1 MSQRPDIVS
10 LQTER
15 QFRAA
20 VDSHTIIHE
29 PTPMWVELHHEH
41 PVWSVDGAHRAIF
54 QGDRAIALTALGVW
68 DHRFGA
74 TTLKAGEIG
83 LVGTLPEHR
92 KRGLSRLLMES
103 WIATMREQHIPLMFL
118 TGIPDFYEQWDF
130 HYACPDHANAFL
142 SIALEPLAACAI
154 REGTLRALDP
164 DRDAP
169 AVVDLIAAEHRHTPC
184 SPIIDTDLLRFF
196 VDKADPHGVDW
207 RVIEDGR
214 GDICAVVRWKRWS
227 GGIGPQPGGAVT
239 LAAAREGAARG
250 ILAAALLDHLKRSG
264 EAELPLA
271 IAPHGP
277 FGEWLFHRGARRK
290 SASSIYRG
298 GYAAMYRVND
308 LAAVLEAL
316 RTEWDESLL
325 MGRHAGTSVALRAG
339 RDDGQVA
346 TVSITEHGIDIAP
359 GATED
364 IVSAPPAVTVPW
376 ITGWR
381 SAGDW
386 LDRVPYP
393 PLRGPAVDPGNP
405 DDVSPAVASLLR
417 DLFPHR
423 HPYIGDT
430 LQGG

>member
-1 MSQRPDIVS
+1 MPQRPEIVP
-10 LQTER
+10 LQTDR

-29 PTPMWVELHHEH
+29 PTPMWAELHHEH

-54 QGDRAIALTALGVW
+54 QGDRAIALTAAGVW
-68 DHRFGA
+68 EQRFGA
-74 TTLKAGEIG
+74 TTLNAGEIG

-103 WIATMREQHIPLMFL
+103 SIATMREQHIPLMFL
-118 TGIPDFYEQWDF
+118 IGIPDFYEQWDF

-142 SIALEPLAACAI
+142 SIALEPLTACAV
-154 REGTLRALDP
+154 REGVVRPLNPDKDVDRAVHLL
-164 DRDAP
+164 AM
-169 AVVDLIAAEHRHTPC
+169 EHQHTPC
-184 SPIIDTDLLRFF
+184 SPVIEVDLLRFF
-196 VDKADPHGVDW
+196 VEKSDPHGVDW

-227 GGIGPQPGGAVT
+227 GGIGPQPAGAVT
-239 LAAAREGAARG
+239 LAAARDDATRG
-250 ILAAALLDHLKRSG
+250 MLAAALLDHLKGS
-264 EAELPLA
+264 AQPELPLA

-277 FGEWLFHRGARRK
+277 VGDWLFHRGANRR
-290 SASSIYRG
+290 SASSTYRG

-308 LAAVLEAL
+308 LAAALEAL
-316 RTEWDESLL
+316 RTGWDERLL
-325 MGRHAGTSVALRAG
+325 MDRHAGTSFTLRAG
-339 RDDGQVA
+339 RDDGQIA

-359 GATED
+359 GAAGD
-364 IVSAPPAVTVPW
+364 VVPAPPAVTVPW

-386 LDRVPYP
+386 LDRIPYP

-405 DDVSPAVASLLR
+405 DDVAPDVAALLR

>member
-1 MSQRPDIVS
+1 MPQRQEIVA
-10 LQTER
+10 LETER

-20 VDSHTIIHE
+20 VASHTIIHE
-29 PTPMWVELHHEH
+29 PTPMWAELHHEH
-41 PVWSVDGAHRAIF
+41 PVWSVNGAHRAIF

-68 DHRFGA
+68 EQRFGA

-92 KRGLSRLLMES
+92 RRGLSRLLMES
-103 WIATMREQHIPLMFL
+103 WIATMQKQHIPLMFL
-118 TGIPDFYEQWDF
+118 IGIPDFYEQWDF

-142 SIALEPLAACAI
+142 SIALEPLTACAI
-154 REGTLRALDP
+154 REGTLRSLDP
-164 DRDAP
+164 DKDTS

-184 SPIIDTDLLRFF
+184 SPVIDTDLLRFF
-196 VDKADPHGVDW
+196 VEKADPHGVDW

-214 GDICAVVRWKRWS
+214 GDICAVARWKRWS
-227 GGIGPQPGGAVT
+227 DGIGPQPAGAVT
-239 LAAAREGAARG
+239 LTAARDDAARG
-250 ILAAALLDHLKRSG
+250 MLAAALLDHLKGSG
-264 EAELPLA
+264 QHELPLA

-277 FGEWLFHRGARRK
+277 FGEWLFHRGVNRK

-308 LAAVLEAL
+308 LVAVLEAL
-316 RTEWDESLL
+316 RSGWDERLL
-325 MGRHAGTSVALRAG
+325 TMRHARTSVALRVG

-346 TVSITEHGIDIAP
+346 TVSITEDGIAVTP
-359 GATED
+359 GATGD
-364 IVSAPPAVTVPW
+364 VVPAPPAVTVPW
-376 ITGWR
+376 IIGWR

-386 LDRVPYP
+386 LDRAPYP

-405 DDVSPAVASLLR
+405 DGVSPEAAALLR